1 MKDIFIFDGSE
12 KERSFDFKGEV
23 MYIGRSPDNDIQIKD
38 ITVSRRHLKITKK
51 EGRYI
56 IKDLGSKNGTYVDG
70 NYIKPDLDIEIKKS
84 APIVI
89 GMSVICLG
97 KECLDSVATLKDYL
111 DLTRTVGGG
120 IVTPAQKRKMSNSK
134 NMALLRKI
142 NSIISESYNI
152 NEISEKIL
160 DHILDHFKRVDRA
173 VFILFIEDRSG
184 EHSEL
189 VISRSRKLGDDP
201 FNRYSRLVVD
211 KVIKNR
217 KPIMIL
223 DVRETKE
230 VELSD
235 TLKLLKI
242 GSVMCSPLISGSN
255 IRGVLYADSFEKPYG
270 FRKEDLALLTELT
283 NLAAIA
289 IDDALFYKDFKKNPD

>member
-1 MKDIFIFDGSE
+1 MKEIFVFDGSE
-12 KERSFDFKGEV
+12 KERSFNFTGDV

-51 EGRYI
+51 EDRYI
-56 IKDLGSKNGTYVDG
+56 VNDLGSKNGTYVDG
-70 NYIKPDLDIEIKKS
+70 NYIKPDLDIELKKS

-120 IVTPAQKRKMSNSK
+120 IVTPVQKRKMSDSK

-173 VFILFIEDRSG
+173 VFILFIEDGSG

-270 FRKEDLALLTELT
+270 FRKEDLSLLTELT

>member
-12 KERSFDFKGEV
+12 KERSFDFKGEA

-70 NYIKPDLDIEIKKS
+70 NYIKPDLDIELKKS

-89 GMSVICLG
+89 GMSVICIG

-173 VFILFIEDRSG
+173 VFILFIEDGSG

-217 KPIMIL
+217 EPIMIL

>member
-70 NYIKPDLDIEIKKS
+70 NYIKPDLDIEIKKT

-173 VFILFIEDRSG
+173 VFILFIEDGSG

>member
-1 MKDIFIFDGSE
+1 MKDIFVFDGSE

-51 EGRYI
+51 EDRYI
-56 IKDLGSKNGTYVDG
+56 VKDLGSKNGTYVNG
-70 NYIKPDLDIEIKKS
+70 NYIKPDLDVELKKS

-120 IVTPAQKRKMSNSK
+120 IVTPTQKRKMSDSK

-173 VFILFIEDRSG
+173 VFILFIEDGSG

-189 VISRSRKLGDDP
+189 VISRSRKLGNDP

>member
-1 MKDIFIFDGSE
+1 MTEIFVFDGSE
-12 KERSFDFKGEV
+12 KERSFNFTGEV

-51 EGRYI
+51 GNRYVV
-56 IKDLGSKNGTYVDG
+56 KDLGSKNGTYVNG
-70 NYIKPDLDIEIKKS
+70 NYIKPDLDIEIKKFV
-84 APIVI
+84 PIVI

-97 KECLDSVATLKDYL
+97 KECLDSVATFKDYL
-111 DLTRTVGGG
+111 DLTRAGGGG
-120 IVTPAQKRKMSNSK
+120 IVTPVQKRKMSDSK
-134 NMALLRKI
+134 NMSLIRKI
-142 NSIISESYNI
+142 NSIINESYNI
-152 NEISEKIL
+152 NQISEKIL

-173 VFILFIEDRSG
+173 VFILFIEDGSG
-184 EHSEL
+184 ERSEL

-217 KPIMIL
+217 KPILIL
-223 DVRETKE
+223 DVRETKD

-270 FRKEDLALLTELT
+270 FRKEDLSLLTELT

>member
-12 KERSFDFKGEV
+12 KERSFDFKSEV

-51 EGRYI
+51 EGIYI

-70 NYIKPDLDIEIKKS
+70 NYIKPDLDIELKKS

-173 VFILFIEDRSG
+173 VFILFIEDGSG

-217 KPIMIL
+217 EPIMIL

-230 VELSD
+230 MELSD

>member
-1 MKDIFIFDGSE
+1 MTEIFIFDGSE
-12 KERSFDFKGEV
+12 KERSFDFANNDI
-23 MYIGRSPDNDIQIKD
+23 YIGRSPDNDIQVKD
-38 ITVSRRHLKITKK
+38 ITVSRKHLRITNK
-51 EGRYI
+51 EGRYFV
-56 IKDLGSKNGTYVDG
+56 KDLGSKNGTYVDG
-70 NYIKPDLDIEIKKS
+70 NYIKPDLDIELKKS
-84 APIVI
+84 VPIVI

-111 DLTRTVGGG
+111 DLTRSVGGG
-120 IVTPAQKRKMSNSK
+120 IVTPVQKRKMSDRK
-134 NMALLRKI
+134 NMALVRKI
-142 NSIISESYNI
+142 NSIINESFNI

-173 VFILFIEDRSG
+173 VFILFIEDGSG

>member
-1 MKDIFIFDGSE
+1 MTEIFIFDGSE
-12 KERSFDFKGEV
+12 KERSFDFANNDI
-23 MYIGRSPDNDIQIKD
+23 YIGRSPDNDIQVKD
-38 ITVSRRHLKITKK
+38 ITVSRKHLKISSK
-51 EGRYI
+51 EGRYFV
-56 IKDLGSKNGTYVDG
+56 KDLGSKNGTYVDG
-70 NYIKPDLDIEIKKS
+70 NYIKPDLDIELKKS
-84 APIVI
+84 VPIVI

-111 DLTRTVGGG
+111 DLTRSVGGG
-120 IVTPAQKRKMSNSK
+120 IVTPVQKRKMSDRK
-134 NMALLRKI
+134 NMALVRKI
-142 NSIISESYNI
+142 NSIINESFNI

-160 DHILDHFKRVDRA
+160 DHILDHFKRVDRV
-173 VFILFIEDRSG
+173 VFILFIEDSSG

-217 KPIMIL
+217 KPILIL
-223 DVRETKE
+223 DVRETKD

-270 FRKEDLALLTELT
+270 FRKEDLSLLTELA

>member
-1 MKDIFIFDGSE
+1 MTDIFVFDGSE
-12 KERSFDFKGEV
+12 KERSFNFKGEV

-51 EGRYI
+51 EDRYI

-70 NYIKPDLDIEIKKS
+70 NYIKPDLDIELKKT

-173 VFILFIEDRSG
+173 VFILFIEDGSG

>member
-12 KERSFDFKGEV
+12 KERSFDFKSEV

-70 NYIKPDLDIEIKKS
+70 NYIKPDLDIELKKS

-111 DLTRTVGGG
+111 NLTRTVGSG
-120 IVTPAQKRKMSNSK
+120 IVTPTQKRKMSNSK

-173 VFILFIEDRSG
+173 VFILFIEDGSG

-217 KPIMIL
+217 EPIMIL

-255 IRGVLYADSFEKPYG
+255 IRGVLYADSFEKLHG

>member
-51 EGRYI
+51 EDRYI

-70 NYIKPDLDIEIKKS
+70 NYIKPDLDIELKKT

-173 VFILFIEDRSG
+173 VFILFIEDGSG

>member
-1 MKDIFIFDGSE
+1 MTEIFVFDGSE
-12 KERSFDFKGEV
+12 KERSFDFTGEV

-38 ITVSRRHLKITKK
+38 ITVSRRHLKITKN
-51 EGRYI
+51 EDRYI
-56 IKDLGSKNGTYVDG
+56 VKDLGSKNGTYVDG
-70 NYIKPDLDIEIKKS
+70 IYIKSDRHIELEKS

-89 GMSVICLG
+89 GMSIICLG
-97 KECLDSVATLKDYL
+97 KESLDSVATLRNYL
-111 DLTRTVGGG
+111 NLTRTIKGG
-120 IVTPAQKRKMSNSK
+120 IVTPVHNRKMSDAK

-142 NSIISESYNI
+142 NSIISESYDI

-160 DHILDHFKRVDRA
+160 DHILDHFKRVARA
-173 VFILFIEDRSG
+173 VFILFIEDESG
-184 EHSEL
+184 NYSEL
-189 VISRSRKLGDDP
+189 IISRSRKPGDDP

-217 KPIMIL
+217 EPIMIL
-223 DVRETKE
+223 DIRETKE

-235 TLKLLKI
+235 TLKSLKI
-242 GSVMCSPLISGSN
+242 GSVMCSPLISGPN

-270 FRKEDLALLTELT
+270 FRKEDLSLLTELT

-289 IDDALFYKDFKKNPD
+289 IDDALFYKDFKKSPN

>member
-12 KERSFDFKGEV
+12 KERSFDFKGEA

-70 NYIKPDLDIEIKKS
+70 NYIKPDLDIELKKS

-173 VFILFIEDRSG
+173 VFILFIEDGSG

-217 KPIMIL
+217 EPIMIL

>member
-1 MKDIFIFDGSE
+1 
-12 KERSFDFKGEV
+12 
-23 MYIGRSPDNDIQIKD
+23 
-38 ITVSRRHLKITKK
+38 
-51 EGRYI
+51 
-56 IKDLGSKNGTYVDG
+56 
-70 NYIKPDLDIEIKKS
+70 
-84 APIVI
+84 
-89 GMSVICLG
+89 
-97 KECLDSVATLKDYL
+97 
-111 DLTRTVGGG
+111 
-120 IVTPAQKRKMSNSK
+120 
-134 NMALLRKI
+134 LLRKI
-142 NSIISESYNI
+142 NSIISESFNI

-160 DHILDHFKRVDRA
+160 DHILDHFKRVDRV
-173 VFILFIEDRSG
+173 VFILFIEDGSG
-184 EHSEL
+184 DHSEL
-189 VISRSRKLGDDP
+189 VISRSRKPGDDP

-217 KPIMIL
+217 KPILIL

-270 FRKEDLALLTELT
+270 FRKEDLSLLTELT

-289 IDDALFYKDFKKNPD
+289 IDDALFYKDFKKSPD

>member
-1 MKDIFIFDGSE
+1 MTEIFVFDGSE
-12 KERSFDFKGEV
+12 KERSFRFTGQDI
-23 MYIGRSPDNDIQIKD
+23 YIGRSPDNDVQVKD
-38 ITVSRRHLKITKK
+38 ITVSRKHLKITNK
-51 EGRYI
+51 EDRYI
-56 IKDLGSKNGTYVDG
+56 VRDLGSKNGTYVDG
-70 NYIKPDLDIEIKKS
+70 NYIKPDLDIELKN
-84 APIVI
+84 AVPIVI

-97 KECLDSVATLKDYL
+97 KECLDSVSILKDYL

-120 IVTPAQKRKMSNSK
+120 IVTPVQKRKSSDSK

-142 NSIISESYNI
+142 NSIISESFNI

-160 DHILDHFKRVDRA
+160 DHILDHFKRVDRV
-173 VFILFIEDRSG
+173 VFILFIEDGSG

-189 VISRSRKLGDDP
+189 VISRSRKPGDDP

-217 KPIMIL
+217 KPILIL

-255 IRGVLYADSFEKPYG
+255 LRGVLYADSFEKPYG
-270 FRKEDLALLTELT
+270 FRKEDLTLLTELT

-289 IDDALFYKDFKKNPD
+289 IDDALFFKDFKKSPD

>member
-1 MKDIFIFDGSE
+1 MTEIFVFDGSQ
-12 KERSFDFKGEV
+12 KERSFQLSGEDI
-23 MYIGRSPDNDIQIKD
+23 YIGRSPDNDIQVKD
-38 ITVSRRHLKITKK
+38 ITVSRKHLKITKK
-51 EGRYI
+51 ENRYI
-56 IKDLGSKNGTYVDG
+56 VRDLGSKNGTYVDG
-70 NYIKPDLDIEIKKS
+70 NYIEPDLDIELIK
-84 APIVI
+84 AVPIVI

-97 KECLDSVATLKDYL
+97 KECLDSVAILKDYL

-120 IVTPAQKRKMSNSK
+120 IVTPAQKRKSSDSK

-142 NSIISESYNI
+142 NSIISESLNI

-160 DHILDHFKRVDRA
+160 DHILDHFKRVDRV
-173 VFILFIEDRSG
+173 VFILFIEDGSG
-184 EHSEL
+184 DHSEL
-189 VISRSRKLGDDP
+189 VISRSRKPGDDP

-217 KPIMIL
+217 KPILIL

-270 FRKEDLALLTELT
+270 FRKEDLTLLTELT

-289 IDDALFYKDFKKNPD
+289 IDDALFYKDFKKSPD

>member
-1 MKDIFIFDGSE
+1 MTEIFIFDGSE
-12 KERSFDFKGEV
+12 KERSFDLANDDIF
-23 MYIGRSPDNDIQIKD
+23 IGRSPDNDIQVKD
-38 ITVSRRHLKITKK
+38 ITVSRKHLRITKK
-51 EGRYI
+51 EGRYFV
-56 IKDLGSKNGTYVDG
+56 KDLGSKNGTYVDG
-70 NYIKPDLDIEIKKS
+70 NYIKPDIDIELKKS
-84 APIVI
+84 VPIVI

-97 KECLDSVATLKDYL
+97 KECLDSVSTLKDYL

-120 IVTPAQKRKMSNSK
+120 IVTPVQKRKMSDRK
-134 NMALLRKI
+134 NMALIRKI
-142 NSIISESYNI
+142 NSIISESFNI

-160 DHILDHFKRVDRA
+160 DHILDHFKRVDRV
-173 VFILFIEDRSG
+173 VFILFIEDGSG

-217 KPIMIL
+217 KPILIL
-223 DVRETKE
+223 DVRETKD

-270 FRKEDLALLTELT
+270 FRKEDLSLLTELA

-289 IDDALFYKDFKKNPD
+289 IDDALFYKDFKKSPN

>member
-1 MKDIFIFDGSE
+1 MTEIFVFDGSE
-12 KERSFDFKGEV
+12 KERSIQFTGEDI
-23 MYIGRSPDNDIQIKD
+23 YIGRSPDNDIQVKD
-38 ITVSRRHLKITKK
+38 ITVSRKHLKITKN
-51 EGRYI
+51 ENRYI
-56 IKDLGSKNGTYVDG
+56 VRDLGSKNGTYVDG
-70 NYIKPDLDIEIKKS
+70 NYIKPDLDIELKR
-84 APIVI
+84 AVPIVI

-97 KECLDSVATLKDYL
+97 KECLDSVSTLKDYL

-120 IVTPAQKRKMSNSK
+120 IVTPVQKRKSSDSK
-134 NMALLRKI
+134 NMVLLRKI
-142 NSIISESYNI
+142 NSIISESFNI

-160 DHILDHFKRVDRA
+160 DHILDHFKRVDRV
-173 VFILFIEDRSG
+173 VFILFIEDGSG
-184 EHSEL
+184 DHSEL
-189 VISRSRKLGDDP
+189 VISRSRKPGDDP

-217 KPIMIL
+217 KPILIL

-270 FRKEDLALLTELT
+270 FRKEDLSLLTELT

-289 IDDALFYKDFKKNPD
+289 IDDALFYKDFKKSPD